1 MYTEDTLKECR
12 TLINDVRTDI
22 KNGHR
27 EMADMQLDYINKML
41 GAVIREQLDL
51 DLREARFKGHM
62 EGVEGVEKRL
72 DTIFSSTPTQLA
84 VGECNLTT

>member
-1 MYTEDTLKECR
+1 M
-12 TLINDVRTDI
+12 RTDI

-51 DLREARFKGHM
+51 DLREARFEGRM
-62 EGVEGVEKRL
+62 EGIEGVEKRL

-84 VGECNLTT
+84 VGECNLIT